1 MPSIGDNLLN
11 LIDDAQSDVILV
23 APFMKAEVV
32 ARIIHTIAPG
42 VQISCITRWRPLEIK
57 AGVNDLEIW
66 DVLQSRENAKL
77 LLVSSLHAKF
87 YRADNR
93 YAVGSANLT
102 KMALG
107 WAPNPNIELLI
118 TGNMDTRLREWES
131 CLLSQGIEVDDA
143 LVRYFKRLVEELPM
157 SEFILTEHSLDA
169 EESVPFDSE
178 TSGPAIHSWLP
189 VLRYPELLHD
199 VYSGNLNEIS
209 EGAKEAAMHDLVALS
224 IPRGLD
230 KTRFEAE
237 VAAALLQMP
246 LVRRVDQYLSQSR
259 RFGAVR
265 DFLESS
271 EGYPDGS
278 NPTTDWQNL
287 MRWFLHFLPS
297 RFRRV
302 VPHYSEVM
310 YRID

>member
-1 MPSIGDNLLN
+1 MLTIGDTLLDFV
-11 LIDDAQSDVILV
+11 DDARSEVTLV
-23 APFMKAEVV
+23 APFMKASVV
-32 ARIIHTIAPG
+32 ARVIHTVAPS
-42 VQISCITRWRPLEIK
+42 VKISCITRWRPHEIK

-169 EESVPFDSE
+169 ESKNLYLLTLKHQVRQYILGCQCSV
-178 TSGPAIHSWLP
+178 
-189 VLRYPELLHD
+189 
-199 VYSGNLNEIS
+199 
-209 EGAKEAAMHDLVALS
+209 
-224 IPRGLD
+224 
-230 KTRFEAE
+230 TRN
-237 VAAALLQMP
+237 
-246 LVRRVDQYLSQSR
+246 YC
-259 RFGAVR
+259 
-265 DFLESS
+265 
-271 EGYPDGS
+271 
-278 NPTTDWQNL
+278 T
-287 MRWFLHFLPS
+287 
-297 RFRRV
+297 
-302 VPHYSEVM
+302 M
-310 YRID
+310 YTLGT